1 MLLLLLRLSQSNPTT
16 RTTGLFP
23 KLVAAITQL
32 PFLGEDGGCGLV
44 ARGVDGLGEATMR
57 SSSRKSESFV
67 NGLETLLGGDPV
79 KNRGGVI
86 TVLVWSCSPPPPP
99 PFVRMKSKISLP
111 EFDSHNSIWWLSC
124 QRRDREEW
132 WLRAPTRRGLGQI
145 TASLRSETAAFLLIS
160 SKAFCWIPQLF
171 IIFGC
176 WRWKK
181 EQRWFLACLC
191 STWAEETEE
200 EERSER
206 EKKSLNGFWG

>member
-86 TVLVWSCSPPPPP
+86 TVLV
-99 PFVRMKSKISLP
+99 
-111 EFDSHNSIWWLSC
+111 
-124 QRRDREEW
+124 
-132 WLRAPTRRGLGQI
+132 
-145 TASLRSETAAFLLIS
+145 
-160 SKAFCWIPQLF
+160 
-171 IIFGC
+171 
-176 WRWKK
+176 
-181 EQRWFLACLC
+181 
-191 STWAEETEE
+191 
-200 EERSER
+200 
-206 EKKSLNGFWG
+206 